1 MAGFRTVV
9 IQSPCKLTYKDGFL
23 IIRGDEVRTVHIS
36 ELHTLILD
44 TTMVTLTGYLICEL
58 MHEKVNILFC
68 DEKRNPCGHILPCA
82 GSHDTAAR
90 MMAQANW
97 SDARKAAL
105 WQQIIQQKILNQA
118 GVMQEVSVE
127 AARQIAAFAESV
139 TLGDATNREGHA
151 AKVYFNRIFGKDFS
165 RDLKSDRNAALN
177 YGYSLLLSC
186 FNKEVT
192 ARGYATQ
199 LGIHHRN
206 AYNSF
211 NLSCDL
217 MEPFR
222 FLVDEVV
229 LHQGERTFDKEY
241 KYELLDILNT
251 EICHQQQ
258 KMYVSTA
265 IARFVRNTTDYL
277 DGQTEWIEGMMMHY
291 EDASHESH
299 RDV

>member
-1 MAGFRTVV
+1 M
-9 IQSPCKLTYKDGFL
+9 S
-23 IIRGDEVRTVHIS
+23 
-36 ELHTLILD
+36 
-44 TTMVTLTGYLICEL
+44 
-58 MHEKVNILFC
+58 
-68 DEKRNPCGHILPCA
+68 
-82 GSHDTAAR
+82 
-90 MMAQANW
+90 QANW

-127 AARQIAAFAESV
+127 AARQIAAFAETV
-139 TLGDATNREGHA
+139 TPGDATNREGHA

-241 KYELLDILNT
+241 KVRTAGHPEYRNLLSAA
-251 EICHQQQ
+251 

-277 DGQTEWIEGMMMHY
+277 DGQTGGQRND
-291 EDASHESH
+291 DAL
-299 RDV
+299 